1 MDQPADTEKDRLN
14 TGSGLRAHLIVR
26 FLSSVLAASRVSTVS
41 TELCTRIVRRLH
53 CEPLRNAMRNPSAT
67 VKSTSNGPV
76 NRRLGRLLETSGC
89 ARKLTLARSPIP
101 MFDRKDH
108 PSVPTCCPW
117 RKAAGGGQGG
127 PQAIAKRR
135 EACLRATH
143 RLATLWQGGRSVT
156 LPLPTIPQATARL
169 NQRLPT
175 ELKFRTRLYQSR

>member
-76 NRRLGRLLETSGC
+76 NRRLACLIQRI
-89 ARKLTLARSPIP
+89 AAIRKLQLYNALNPRIDPVSLPP
-101 MFDRKDH
+101 RPPD
-108 PSVPTCCPW
+108 
-117 RKAAGGGQGG
+117 
-127 PQAIAKRR
+127 RR
-135 EACLRATH
+135 EFRYVRPVWPQKSPAV
-143 RLATLWQGGRSVT
+143 RL
-156 LPLPTIPQATARL
+156 
-169 NQRLPT
+169 
-175 ELKFRTRLYQSR
+175 SRH

>member
-1 MDQPADTEKDRLN
+1 MDQPADTEKTALN
-14 TGSGLRAHLIVR
+14 AGPGLRAHLIVR
-26 FLSSVLAASRVSTVS
+26 CLPPSWPRHAYRQSPPPFAL
-41 TELCTRIVRRLH
+41 RIVGRLH
-53 CEPLRNAMRNPSAT
+53 CDPLRNAMRNPSTTA
-67 VKSTSNGPV
+67 KPDLKRPGEPAPS
-76 NRRLGRLLETSGC
+76 LLDTSGC
-89 ARKLTLARSPIP
+89 ARKLTFARSPIP

-117 RKAAGGGQGG
+117 RKAAGGGQGR

-135 EACLRATH
+135 EASLRATH

-169 NQRLPT
+169 NQRLST